1 MSSRFSRGVDFDV
14 GGLRQMGRWRW
25 ISLVQNPDLS
35 VDLIAETCH
44 SRLQLSLYPIYPRL
58 TPVSHRT
65 MPNPSN
71 PLPPL

>member
-35 VDLIAETCH
+35 VDLIAETRH
-44 SRLQLSLYPIYPRL
+44 SRLQLSMYPIYSRSL
-58 TPVSHRT
+58 TAPCQ
-65 MPNPSN
+65 PSN

>member
-35 VDLIAETCH
+35 VDLIPKPATHVFNFPCT
-44 SRLQLSLYPIYPRL
+44 QYIPA
-58 TPVSHRT
+58 
-65 MPNPSN
+65 
-71 PLPPL
+71 

>member
-1 MSSRFSRGVDFDV
+1 
-14 GGLRQMGRWRW
+14 MGRWRW

-35 VDLIAETCH
+35 VDLIAETRH
-44 SRLQLSLYPIYPRL
+44 SRLQLSMYPIYPRL